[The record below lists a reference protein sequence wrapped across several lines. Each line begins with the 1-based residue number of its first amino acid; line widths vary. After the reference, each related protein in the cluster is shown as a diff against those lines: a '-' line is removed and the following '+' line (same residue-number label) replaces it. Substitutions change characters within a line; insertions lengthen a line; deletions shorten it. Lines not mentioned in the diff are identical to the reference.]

1 MTKRA
6 AALLIDNDND
16 ISRRK
21 GKNGNTQVQKK
32 VKSISTTNA
41 TRNMKLQTLSP
52 LNEAQRQMMVA
63 FSSGM
68 HVVAEGSAGTGK
80 SYVGMYLA
88 LREMFDSNV
97 TNVKIIRSA
106 VPGRDVGFLPGSLED
121 KTAVYELPY
130 KDIVN
135 DLLCNG
141 TAYDIMSNHG
151 AIDFMTTSY
160 LRGLT
165 FRNCVLLID
174 EFQNMSKIEIYSI
187 LTRVGENCRVILC
200 GDTKQK
206 DLSMSQSGFEYLITL
221 ANCMPDMIDMVHF
234 TAHDIVRSEFVKRLI
249 MAEERED

>member
-1 MTKRA
+1 MAKRA

-16 ISRRK
+16 ISRRRN
-21 GKNGNTQVQKK
+21 KNSSQVQKK
-32 VKSISTTNA
+32 VKSISATNA
-41 TRNMKLQTLSP
+41 TRNMKLQNLSP

-63 FSSGM
+63 FASGM

-88 LREMFDSNV
+88 LRELFDSNV
-97 TNVKIIRSA
+97 SSVKIIRSA

-141 TAYDIMSNHG
+141 TGYDIMSNHG

-206 DLSMSQSGFEYLITL
+206 DLPMSQSGFEYLVSL
-221 ANCMPDMIDMVHF
+221 ANKMPDLIDMVHF
-234 TAHDIVRSEFVKRLI
+234 TAHDIVRSDFVKRLI
-249 MAEERED
+249 MAEEGD